1 MSSRLKVI
9 LFILS
14 GLLLYFSFFLLVNNY
29 KFFNSYNK
37 AQKESRILPT
47 YRQLDS
53 IANNLDLSKTII
65 PRGNFQDENSAN
77 LSLSYNDL
85 TSFRDFYFNSLNSY
99 GFLSDHNN
107 EWRKAKIIL
116 PDMGKVK
123 IKVKIHGTS
132 ATPIKKSV
140 SYFDDLFL
148 RVKNKIFKILGSSR
162 RDSYGID
169 SLDISQR
176 GYAFKV
182 KLRDGEVYKGKERL
196 NFLAPYDDWTTST
209 NSLNKYINSLGII
222 TTYGDYINLFVNG
235 TDIGLYLAVENID
248 KNLLERDFQITN
260 YAILKNNDDWTKAW
274 KSHYSPTMMTSF
286 DIEQKGELI
295 TQEIALFQIKRLFE
309 AIENS
314 DFTKIIKLVDVDYL
328 ARVYAITLLTGDF
341 HPVGGD
347 NLKYVYD
354 LAKGTFKIVYRV
366 EGRPLKMKFSD
377 NKLQNQYGQNLLL
390 EKLATQDW
398 FREITYNHLKQIS
411 NDEDYILGML
421 FKEYSLYEEIASKS
435 RHSSKDYY
443 FHYLRDLEVIK
454 SNFSI
459 IKKITVSDLAFKQY
473 NQLEQFS
480 KKLVPSEYS
489 KAFITIEKRENA
501 NYLNILN
508 DSRSSLNLLSVYSC
522 EGVHHI
528 FENAKIIPPSF
539 YNNENGLIKNLHDIS
554 YEIPFSCIEGVE
566 ILKGESKTKLM
577 SEDIYINY
585 SRPFRVIESEGLEQF
600 GLSLKKI
607 LSTDNNI
614 EKYIVSAGYYNI
626 EDNITFPDNVDVV
639 FEPGTEISLS
649 EGVSI
654 YIKGD
659 FIAEGTKNQPI
670 KLKNLN
676 KKPFGSIAIKGTSIK
691 PSKVKIN
698 NLHISGGSESI
709 LDGTYFSS
717 QLSIHMAEVII
728 ENSSFK
734 NSFSDDGLN
743 IKNSKVAIRNNLFQN
758 NSADQVDL
766 DFVYGN
772 VSNNIFDFIGSH
784 EGKLTDGLDI
794 SGSVL
799 NINNN
804 VMQNMSD
811 KGLSIGEKSQANIF
825 ENVIKENNIGIA
837 LKDESKICLK
847 LNSVLENSDDL
858 LLYIKKNMYMMP
870 TLFIDDQSMNLRNMI
885 WQNCLVQDFIK
896 I

>member
-1 MSSRLKVI
+1 VQR
-9 LFILS
+9 
-14 GLLLYFSFFLLVNNY
+14 
-29 KFFNSYNK
+29 
-37 AQKESRILPT
+37 ESRILPT

-53 IANNLDLSKTII
+53 IANGLDLSKTII
-65 PRGNFQDENSAN
+65 PRGNLQDENSAN

-116 PDMGKVK
+116 PEIGKVK

-132 ATPIKKSV
+132 ATPIRKSV
-140 SYFDDLFL
+140 SYFDDLYL

-169 SLDISQR
+169 DLDISQR

-182 KLRDGEVYKGKERL
+182 KLRDDVTYKGKERL

-209 NSLNKYINSLGII
+209 NSLNKYINSFGVI

-235 TDIGLYLAVENID
+235 TDVGLYLAVENID
-248 KNLLERDFQITN
+248 KSLLERDFQITN

-274 KSHYSPTMMTSF
+274 KSHYSPTMLTSF
-286 DIEQKGELI
+286 DIEQKGELK

-314 DFTKIIKLVDVDYL
+314 DFIKITKLVDVDYL
-328 ARVYAITLLTGDF
+328 AKVYALTLLTGDF

-354 LAKGTFKIVYRV
+354 LAKGTFSIVYRA

-377 NKLQNQYGQNLLL
+377 GKLQNQYGQNLLL

-398 FREITYNHLKQIS
+398 FREITYKYLKKIS
-411 NDEDYILGML
+411 NDEDIILGML
-421 FKEYSLYEEIASKS
+421 LEEYSLYKEVASKS

-443 FHYLRDLEVIK
+443 FFYLRDLEVIK
-454 SNFSI
+454 SNLST
-459 IKKITVSDLAFKQY
+459 IKKITINDLAFKQK
-473 NQLEQFS
+473 NELKELS
-480 KKLVPSEYS
+480 KKLVPSDYS
-489 KAFITIEKRENA
+489 KAFITIEKKENV

-508 DSRSSLNLLSVYSC
+508 DSRLTLNLLSVYSC
-522 EGVHHI
+522 EGAHHI
-528 FENAKIIPPSF
+528 FENRKIIPPSS
-539 YNNENGLIKNLHDIS
+539 YNNENGLIKNLYERS
-554 YEIPFSCIEGVE
+554 YEIPFSCVEGVE
-566 ILKGESKTKLM
+566 IIQEKSKTKLM
-577 SEDIYINY
+577 PKDIYINY

-607 LSTDNNI
+607 LSKDNNI
-614 EKYIVSAGYYNI
+614 EKYIVNAGYYNI
-626 EDNITFPDNVDVV
+626 KDNITFPDNVDIV
-639 FEPGTEISLS
+639 FEPGTTISLY

-654 YIKGD
+654 YIKGN
-659 FIAEGTKNQPI
+659 FIAEGTKSQPI
-670 KLKNLN
+670 ILKNLN
-676 KKPFGSIAIKGTSIK
+676 NKPFGSIAIKGTSIK

-698 NLHISGGSESI
+698 NLHLSGGSESI

-728 ENSSFK
+728 QNSSFK

-743 IKNSKVAIRNNLFQN
+743 IKNSKVEIHNNLFEN

-772 VSNNIFDFIGSH
+772 VFNNIFDFIGSH

-799 NINNN
+799 NISNN

-811 KGLSIGEKSQANIF
+811 KGLSIGEKSQANVFDNI
-825 ENVIKENNIGIA
+825 IKENNIGIA

-847 LNSVLENSDDL
+847 NNSIIENSDDL
-858 LLYIKKNMYMMP
+858 LLYIKKNMYKMP
-870 TLFIDDQSMNLRNMI
+870 TLFIDDQNISLENMI
-885 WQNCLVQDFIK
+885 WQNCVVKDFIK

>member
-1 MSSRLKVI
+1 MSNRLRVI
-9 LFILS
+9 LLILL
-14 GLLLYFSFFLLVNNY
+14 GLLLYVSFFLLINNY
-29 KFFNSYNK
+29 KFFNSYNEAEK
-37 AQKESRILPT
+37 GSRILPT

-53 IANNLDLSKTII
+53 IANNFDLSKTII
-65 PRGNFQDENSAN
+65 PRGNFQDKNSAN

-85 TSFRDFYFNSLNSY
+85 IFFRDFYFNSLNSQ
-99 GFLSDHNN
+99 GFLSDRNN
-107 EWRKAKIIL
+107 EWRKAKIAF
-116 PDMGKVK
+116 PDMEKAKVK
-123 IKVKIHGTS
+123 IKIHGTS
-132 ATPIKKSV
+132 QTPIRKSV

-148 RVKNKIFKILGSSR
+148 RVKNKIFKTLGSSR

-169 SLDISQR
+169 DIDISQR

-182 KLRDGEVYKGKERL
+182 KFRDGEVYKGKERL

-222 TTYGDYINLFVNG
+222 TTYGDYVNFFVNG

-260 YAILKNNDDWTKAW
+260 YAILKNNDDWSKAW
-274 KSHYSPTMMTSF
+274 ESHYSSTMLTSF
-286 DIEQKGELI
+286 DIEQKGELK

-314 DFTKIIKLVDVDYL
+314 DFTKIKKLVDVDYL
-328 ARVYAITLLTGDF
+328 AKVYALILLTGDF

-354 LAKGTFKIVYRV
+354 LAKGTFSIVYRL
-366 EGRPLKMKFSD
+366 EGRPLKMKFSN
-377 NKLQNQYGQNLLL
+377 NKLQNKYGQNLLL

-398 FREITYNHLKQIS
+398 FREISNNYLRQIS
-411 NDEDYILGML
+411 NDEDYILEML
-421 FKEYSLYEEIASKS
+421 FQEYSQFEEIASKS
-435 RHSSKDYY
+435 RHSSRDYY
-443 FHYLRDLEVIK
+443 FHYLRDLEVVK
-454 SNFSI
+454 SNLSI
-459 IKKITVSDLAFKQY
+459 IKKITVNDLEFKQY
-473 NQLEQFS
+473 NQFKHYL
-480 KKLVPSEYS
+480 KKMVPSEYA
-489 KAFITIEKRENA
+489 KAFITIEKRENS

-508 DSRSSLNLLSVYSC
+508 DSKLSLDLLSIHSC
-522 EGVHHI
+522 AGVNHI
-528 FENAKIIPPSF
+528 FEVAKIIPPAI
-539 YNNENGLIKNLHDIS
+539 YNNENGLIKNSHNRS
-554 YEIPFSCIEGVE
+554 YEIPFSCIEGAE

-577 SEDIYINY
+577 PKDIYINY

-600 GLSLKKI
+600 GHSLEKI
-607 LSTDNNI
+607 ISIDNKI
-614 EKYIVSAGYYNI
+614 EKYIVRAGNYNI
-626 EDNITFPDNVDVV
+626 ENNIIFPDNVDVV
-639 FEPGTEISLS
+639 FERGAEIFLS

-654 YIKGD
+654 YIKGS
-659 FIAEGTKNQPI
+659 FTVEGTRSQPVI
-670 KLKNLN
+670 LKNLN
-676 KKPFGSIAIKGTSIK
+676 NKPFGSIAIKGTSIK

-698 NLHISGGSESI
+698 NLHLSGGSESI

-728 ENSSFK
+728 ENSSIK

-743 IKNSKVAIRNNLFQN
+743 IKNSKVEIKYNLFEN

-772 VSNNIFDFIGSH
+772 VSDNVFNFIGSH

-804 VMQNMSD
+804 LMQNMSD
-811 KGLSIGEKSQANIF
+811 KGLSVGEKSRANIF
-825 ENVIKENNIGIA
+825 DNVIKENNIGIA

-847 LNSVLENSDDL
+847 HNSVLKNSDDL
-858 LLYIKKNMYMMP
+858 LLYIKKNMYKMP
-870 TLFIDDQSMNLRNMI
+870 ALFIDDQSMDLKNKTWRD
-885 WQNCLVQDFIK
+885 CVVQDFID

>member
-1 MSSRLKVI
+1 V
-9 LFILS
+9 
-14 GLLLYFSFFLLVNNY
+14 
-29 KFFNSYNK
+29 
-37 AQKESRILPT
+37 QKESRILPT

-53 IANNLDLSKTII
+53 IGNNLDLSKTII
-65 PRGNFQDENSAN
+65 PRGKLQDENSAN
-77 LSLSYNDL
+77 LLLSYNDL
-85 TSFRDFYFNSLNSY
+85 ISFRDFYFNALNSY

-107 EWRKAKIIL
+107 EWRKAKIIF
-116 PDMGKVK
+116 PDMGEAK
-123 IKVKIHGTS
+123 IRVKIHGTS
-132 ATPIKKSV
+132 ATPIRQSV

-169 SLDISQR
+169 DLDISQR

-222 TTYGDYINLFVNG
+222 TTYGEYINLFVNG
-235 TDIGLYLAVENID
+235 TDIGLYLGVENID
-248 KNLLERDFQITN
+248 KNLLERDFKITN
-260 YAILKNNDDWTKAW
+260 YAILKNNDDWSKAW
-274 KSHYSPTMMTSF
+274 KSHYSSTMLTSF
-286 DIEQKGELI
+286 DIEQKGELK

-314 DFTKIIKLVDVDYL
+314 DFTKIRKLVDVDYL
-328 ARVYAITLLTGDF
+328 AKVYALTLLTGDF

-354 LAKGTFKIVYRV
+354 LAKGTFSIVYRL
-366 EGRPLKMKFSD
+366 EGRPLKIKFSD

-398 FREITYNHLKQIS
+398 FREISYNYLKKIS
-411 NDEDYILGML
+411 NDEEYILGML
-421 FKEYSLYEEIASKS
+421 FKEYSLFEEIASKS
-435 RHSSKDYY
+435 QHSSRDYY

-473 NQLEQFS
+473 NQLQHFL
-480 KKLVPSEYS
+480 KRIVPSEYA
-489 KAFITIEKRENA
+489 KAFITIEKRENS

-508 DSRSSLNLLSVYSC
+508 DSKLSLYFLSIYSC
-522 EGVHHI
+522 EGVQHI
-528 FENAKIIPPSF
+528 FEVPKIIPPST
-539 YNNENGLIKNLHDIS
+539 YNNENGLIKNLHDRS

-566 ILKGESKTKLM
+566 ILKGESKIKLM
-577 SEDIYINY
+577 PEDIYINY
-585 SRPFRVIESEGLEQF
+585 SRPFRLIESEGLEQF
-600 GLSLKKI
+600 GLSLKEI
-607 LSTDNNI
+607 ISLDNKI

-639 FEPGTEISLS
+639 FERGTEISLS

-654 YIKGD
+654 YIKGS
-659 FIAEGTKNQPI
+659 FTAEGTRSQPVI
-670 KLKNLN
+670 LKNLSN
-676 KKPFGSIAIKGTSIK
+676 KPFGSIAIKGTSIK

-709 LDGTYFSS
+709 MDGTYFSS

-743 IKNSKVAIRNNLFQN
+743 IKNSKVEIKNNLFEN

-772 VSNNIFDFIGSH
+772 VSSNVFNFIGSH

-804 VMQNMSD
+804 LMQNMSD

-825 ENVIKENNIGIA
+825 DNVIKENNIGIA

-847 LNSVLENSDDL
+847 HNSILKNSDDL
-858 LLYIKKNMYMMP
+858 LLYIKKNMYKMP
-870 TLFIDDQSMNLRNMI
+870 ALFIDVQSMDLKNMI
-885 WQNCLVQDFIK
+885 WQNCVVQDFIK